1 MVRQPCSYSTKIFR
15 MARILIVEDSPTQLE
30 SIKRIVEDMG
40 HLALSV
46 DNGDQAFDMA
56 CALQPDMVIM
66 DILLPG
72 TNGFQA
78 TRKLTRSSETAHI
91 PVVILSTKGE
101 ESDKIWGLRQGAKAY
116 LTKPVSDRELRL
128 VIEQHLQQSGIN
140 SPTTM
145 RGKFDQ
151 HPA

>member
-1 MVRQPCSYSTKIFR
+1 

-30 SIKRIVEDMG
+30 TIKRVVEGMG

-56 CALQPDMVIM
+56 HALKPDMILM
-66 DILLPG
+66 DILIPG

-78 TRKLTRSSETAHI
+78 TRKISRSAETSHI
-91 PVVILSTKGE
+91 PVIILSTKGE

-116 LTKPVSDRELRL
+116 LTKPVSDTELRR
-128 VIEQHLQQSGIN
+128 VIELHLREAEQDAQPQQ
-140 SPTTM
+140 
-145 RGKFDQ
+145 
-151 HPA
+151 A